1 MTATGKKLFQSV
13 SRDCSLA
20 LFSELSAVIA
30 RTIINKHNRA
40 IKNKLESHNY
50 FEELSTVPT
59 PQQLALWEREI
70 SVAEA
75 QRTNRPEAMDI
86 MAPRIP
92 KGQFISYSYFSNLPL
107 RSTNVG

>member
-13 SRDCSLA
+13 SRHFSLV
-20 LFSELSAVIA
+20 LFSDLSVVIA
-30 RTIINKHNRA
+30 RTIINKQNRA
-40 IKNKLESHNY
+40 IKNKLESQDY
-50 FEELSTVPT
+50 FEELSAVPT

-75 QRTNRPEAMDI
+75 KRTNRPEAMDI

-92 KGQFISYSYFSNLPL
+92 KGQFIPYLYFSDSPL
-107 RSTNVG
+107 HSANIG

>member
-1 MTATGKKLFQSV
+1 M
-13 SRDCSLA
+13 SRDCSVV
-20 LFSELSAVIA
+20 LFSGLSAVIA

-40 IKNKLESHNY
+40 IKNNLESRDY

-70 SVAEA
+70 SVAEVD
-75 QRTNRPEAMDI
+75 RTNQPDAMDI

-92 KGQFISYSYFSNLPL
+92 KGQFISYSYFSDLPV
-107 RSTNVG
+107 RSANVG